1 MALTPKQR
9 RFVDEYL
16 VDLNAT
22 QAAIRA
28 GYKHP
33 GIGRQLITIPDVSA
47 AIEAGRA
54 ALSRRTEVTQDRVI
68 RELAAVAFS
77 DATVYDCD
85 DAGRVTL
92 REGAADDAPRALA
105 SVKRKRRVVPG
116 GDGACIEEVEFR
128 LWNKVEALKLLG
140 QHLDM
145 FKEKTPLE
153 QLLASL
159 PPEFARGVREA
170 LAAAVSGA
178 GPATGGAGVDSVAG
192 EPGAADAGPPLPG

>member
-1 MALTPKQR
+1 MA
-9 RFVDEYL
+9 EYL

-28 GYKHP
+28 GYSVRTAAS
-33 GIGRQLITIPDVSA
+33 IGQENLRKPEISA
-47 AIEAGRA
+47 AIEARRA
-54 ALSRRTEVTQDRVI
+54 EVSRRTEVTQERVI

-92 REGAADDAPRALA
+92 REGAHDDAPRALA

-140 QHLDM
+140 QHLNL

-153 QLLASL
+153 QLLGTL
-159 PPEFARGVREA
+159 PPELAQGLRQELARL
-170 LAAAVSGA
+170 LAQGGIAAGGGA
-178 GPATGGAGVDSVAG
+178 GPP
-192 EPGAADAGPPLPG
+192 PGAPG